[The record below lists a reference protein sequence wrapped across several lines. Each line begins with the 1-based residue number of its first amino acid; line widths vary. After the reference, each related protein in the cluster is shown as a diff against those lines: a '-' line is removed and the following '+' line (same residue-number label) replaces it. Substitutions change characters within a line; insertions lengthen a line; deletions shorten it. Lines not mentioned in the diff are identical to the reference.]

1 MLSVSDNV
9 GNALNKLKAEVC
21 KTVYFCINLRS
32 ISKWFSYMSQRMRT
46 MKRVK
51 RCNGYEV
58 VIVKARANAKLLYVD
73 VDDKDLTSLQKNH
86 LAILVPHLL

>member
-1 MLSVSDNV
+1 
-9 GNALNKLKAEVC
+9 
-21 KTVYFCINLRS
+21 
-32 ISKWFSYMSQRMRT
+32 